1 MISEMEGKLI
11 RQNSQKGFDR
21 YDAVFMLIFVAL
33 FLFVLLDL
41 YGVQMDLFFRHTI
54 EGMPVYSFIS
64 GILIGDYS
72 IIWGCIKI
80 KRRLNK
86 KESMR
91 EIIFVALKFIGL
103 KKPTVISLVYASLA
117 AIIGAAFNYS
127 SLLIIVHPYGGTL
140 VLTSPSDLLT
150 IIQNFVCTPI
160 SEEII
165 F

>member
-41 YGVQMDLFFRHTI
+41 YGVQTDLFFRHTI
-54 EGMPVYSFIS
+54 GGMPVYSFIS
-64 GILIGDYS
+64 GILIGDYF

-91 EIIFVALKFIGL
+91 EIIFVALKFMGL

-117 AIIGAAFNYS
+117 AIIGATFNYF
-127 SLLIIVHPYGGTL
+127 SLLIIAHLYGGTQVHL
-140 VLTSPSDLLT
+140 
-150 IIQNFVCTPI
+150 I
-160 SEEII
+160 S
-165 F
+165 